1 MEKYPLKIMLTNA
14 LTDSIGIANPRN
26 SIAPAILVIDDMS
39 LDRVK
44 ECISLSNTPDENG
57 NNRMLVLDLV
67 RNNKYYRIA
76 LSSGTLPNF
85 LGLTTIDR
93 CIIPPKDLEYLVT
106 FSNTV
111 IPMLQY
117 DEYPDT
123 HIRNYHV
130 FEMEVLPESEC
141 LDLQQSTLE
150 WFEETH
156 EIIPS
161 PMKDAV
167 TVMNKMYLTTKYNG
181 RDVIMLSYVD
191 ESGKTVDHRMHY
203 LDSINFD
210 RNDLDR
216 VSSRDELDMAM
227 VIDEVKAGN
236 LHFSLTDIDGAAK
249 LANYASGD
257 ELIRDL
263 LDKGYNPS
271 NIDTI

>member
-26 SIAPAILVIDDMS
+26 SVAPAILVIDDMS

-57 NNRMLVLDLV
+57 NNRMLVLDLD

-93 CIIPPKDLEYLVT
+93 CIILPED
-106 FSNTV
+106 
-111 IPMLQY
+111 Y
-117 DEYPDT
+117 DKYPDT

-141 LDLQQSTLE
+141 LDLQQPTLE

-167 TVMNKMYLTTKYNG
+167 TAMNKMYLTTKYNG

-191 ESGKTVDHRMHY
+191 KSGKTVDHRMQY

-210 RNDLDR
+210 QDVLDR

-263 LDKGYNPS
+263 LDKGYTPS

>member
-26 SIAPAILVIDDMS
+26 SVAPAILVIDDMS

-67 RNNKYYRIA
+67 RNNKHYRIA

-93 CIIPPKDLEYLVT
+93 STILPED
-106 FSNTV
+106 
-111 IPMLQY
+111 Y
-117 DEYPDT
+117 DKYPDT

-141 LDLQQSTLE
+141 LDLQQPTLE
-150 WFEETH
+150 WFKETH

-161 PMKDAV
+161 PMKDAAN
-167 TVMNKMYLTTKYNG
+167 VMTKMYLTTKYNG
-181 RDVIMLSYVD
+181 RIVVLLSAVD
-191 ESGKTVDHRMHY
+191 EYGKGIEHHMHY

-210 RNDLDR
+210 QNDLDT
-216 VSSRDELDMAM
+216 VSNKDETDMEK
-227 VIDEVKAGN
+227 VVDDVKAGN
-236 LHFSLTDIDGAAK
+236 LHFAMTDIDALAE
-249 LANYASGD
+249 LANYPSRD
-257 ELIRDL
+257 ELISDL
-263 LDKGYNPS
+263 ANKGYTPS
-271 NIDTI
+271 NLKDC

>member
-93 CIIPPKDLEYLVT
+93 CIILPED
-106 FSNTV
+106 
-111 IPMLQY
+111 Y

-141 LDLQQSTLE
+141 LDLQQPTLE

-181 RDVIMLSYVD
+181 RDVIMLSM
-191 ESGKTVDHRMHY
+191 ST
-203 LDSINFD
+203 
-210 RNDLDR
+210 
-216 VSSRDELDMAM
+216 
-227 VIDEVKAGN
+227 
-236 LHFSLTDIDGAAK
+236 SLEK
-249 LANYASGD
+249 Q
-257 ELIRDL
+257 
-263 LDKGYNPS
+263 
-271 NIDTI
+271 